1 MGTFAIRQKPRSTHS
16 TAPVSR
22 YAPTVTTSLAPSPYA
37 VGRSRHLDR
46 ASTSTVSR
54 ADRPL
59 ASWPMTPSGITGVG
73 RVAHAPS
80 RAWINE
86 AVLASSGSGGC
97 GVDPAGSGK
106 GVIGKGRPT
115 PLACTSGVGVPVAVG
130 VGNATAT
137 AEGAALVFGTGAL
150 QAAITMK
157 RTVALRMASIFT
169 ATCGTRVRVLRVLRT
184 S

>member
-73 RVAHAPS
+73 RVAHEPS
-80 RAWINE
+80 RSSINA
-86 AVLASSGSGGC
+86 AVLASSGGVTGGVGAGWTGAAGTVGAGTVARA
-97 GVDPAGSGK
+97 GVAAGLPAGAGP
-106 GVIGKGRPT
+106 G
-115 PLACTSGVGVPVAVG
+115 
-130 VGNATAT
+130 
-137 AEGAALVFGTGAL
+137 
-150 QAAITMK
+150 
-157 RTVALRMASIFT
+157 
-169 ATCGTRVRVLRVLRT
+169 
-184 S
+184 